1 MKNLMYLIG
10 KKANAALKNKVSSKQ
25 KNEVL
30 GTYIYLIKKN
40 KKLIISRNKKDLEF
54 AIKKKL
60 KNNLI
65 ERLRIDEKK
74 ISNICTAIKKVKD
87 LRDPVDFTL
96 DKWTRPNK
104 LLIKKVTI
112 PIGVIGVIFESR
124 PNVSSD
130 VSSLCFKSGNA
141 VILRGGSESLN
152 SNKILISLFRKALKM
167 NKINPDYV
175 QLIEKKNRSYV
186 DFLLSKMTN
195 YIDVIIPRGGKNLV
209 AKVKK
214 YSNVPTIGH
223 LEGICHTYIDKDA
236 NLKMAIKISLNA
248 KLRNTSICG
257 ATETILMHKNILK
270 KFCNPVL
277 GELEK
282 NNCKIIG
289 DLNIK
294 KFYKGKILTSSKKDW
309 STEYL
314 SSKVSVKSV
323 NNLEEAINHI
333 NKYGTMHTDSIITKN
348 EKTAKKFLKNI
359 KSSIAIHNSSTQFA
373 DGGEFGFGGE
383 VGISTNKLPPRGP
396 IGLNQLVSYKYEVIG
411 KGQIRK

>member
-1 MKNLMYLIG
+1 M
-10 KKANAALKNKVSSKQ
+10 
-25 KNEVL
+25 
-30 GTYIYLIKKN
+30 
-40 KKLIISRNKKDLEF
+40 
-54 AIKKKL
+54 
-60 KNNLI
+60 
-65 ERLRIDEKK
+65 
-74 ISNICTAIKKVKD
+74 KD

-96 DKWTRPNK
+96 DKWKRPNK